1 MTQLFLQ
8 AAQTVTGNVVT
19 IIALGIMAAIAGYLI
34 AWYYARSVYTPVIK
48 GLEAEKSG
56 LNNQVL
62 TLKDANHNLG
72 STADRLGSK
81 IEKLQ
86 EELASVHSV
95 YKDDSGEKIHVGKY
109 SVGRAKNGN
118 FYFNLKATNGQTIL
132 TSVMFHTEGDCSN
145 AIESVRQH
153 CSDDKWYDRK
163 TSSDNKHFFT
173 LKSPDGHIT
182 GKSEMYES
190 HANMEKGIASVKRNG
205 ISTIVVEE

>member
-8 AAQTVTGNVVT
+8 LAQTVTGNVIT
-19 IIALGIMAAIAGYLI
+19 IVALGLLVAIAGYLI

-48 GLEAEKSG
+48 GLEKDKAG

-62 TLKDANHNLG
+62 QLSNEYNNLNAK
-72 STADRLGSK
+72 ADQLNGK

-86 EELASVHSV
+86 EELENRQNEV
-95 YKDDSGEKIHVGKY
+95 KDLSGEKIHVGKY
-109 SVGRAKNGN
+109 AVSRAKNGE

-132 TSVMFHTEGDCSN
+132 TSVMFHTEDECSN
-145 AIESVRQH
+145 AIESVRQYS
-153 CSDDKWYDRK
+153 SDDKWYDRK
-163 TSSDNKHFFT
+163 TSTDNKHFFT
-173 LKSPDGHIT
+173 LKSPEGHIT

-190 HANMEKGIASVKRNG
+190 AANMEKGIASVKRNG